1 MANIEALKKTRDFI
15 KANPDQHSQESWHCG
30 TSACIAGHAALLH
43 GASLRNSTYGPE
55 MWANGLPVA
64 TSAYATEILGLTHRQ
79 ASYLFYCMD
88 DAVAIQRLD
97 QLIELEE
104 KGETFRPGDHWI
116 YEEDDDL
123 AV

>member
-15 KANPDQHSQESWHCG
+15 KANPDQHDQESWHCG
-30 TSACIAGHAALLH
+30 TSACIAGHASLLH
-43 GASLRNSTYGPE
+43 GAYLRQGRYDPE
-55 MWANGLPVA
+55 MWANGRPVH
-64 TSAYATEILGLTHRQ
+64 TSGYAAEVLGLTGRQ

-88 DAVAIQRLD
+88 NDVAIQRLD

-123 AV
+123 SV